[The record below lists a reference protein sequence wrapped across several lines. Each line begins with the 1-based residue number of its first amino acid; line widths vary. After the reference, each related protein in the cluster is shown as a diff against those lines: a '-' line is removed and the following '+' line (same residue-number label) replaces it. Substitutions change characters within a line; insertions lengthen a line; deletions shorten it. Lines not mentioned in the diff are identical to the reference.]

1 MFERFTERARRV
13 IILARGEAEKYQHEY
28 LGTEHLLLGIV
39 REGTGTAIAVLKN
52 LEFSQKQLESEL
64 VARMPPTENVLTL
77 GEIPFSPQAK
87 KVLELSVEEAR
98 LLGQNYIGT
107 EHLLLGLIKEDS
119 GIAAQVL
126 KSFGLSLTMLRKE
139 TISMLKISSPKTK
152 EEKKET
158 PLLNEFSRDLTKL
171 AKESKLDPVI
181 GRADEIERV
190 IQILSRRTKNNP
202 VLIGEPG
209 VGKTAIAEGLA
220 QRIIAGQVPKTLLG
234 KRIVQLDLGSLVAGT
249 KYRGQFEE
257 RLKTIM
263 KEITETPNVV
273 IFIDEIHTLVGA
285 GAAEG
290 SIDAS
295 SMLKPSLAR
304 GELQCIGATTLSEYR
319 KHIEKDGALERRFQT
334 VLVQPPSVDQTVQ
347 IIQGL
352 KSRYEAHHHISISD
366 EAILAA
372 VRLADRYITDRFM
385 PDKAIDVIDEAGSRA
400 RLKEITLTPELRRS
414 ELEIEEVT
422 ADKVTAIRLQ
432 DYEKAARLR
441 DTEGRL
447 KLELEAARADWEKK
461 QDEVVPVLGED
472 DIAYIVSKMTGIPT
486 VRIEERET
494 ERLLRMEEE
503 LHKRIVGQ
511 DEAVTAV
518 VRAIRRSR
526 VGLKPPNKPI
536 GSFIFLGPTGVGK
549 TELAR
554 ALAGVLFNDERALI
568 RLDMSEY
575 MEKFNVSRLTG
586 APPGYVGFEE
596 GGQLTEQVRRRP
608 YSIVL
613 FDEIEKAHPD
623 VFNIL
628 LQVLDGGQLTDSYG
642 RTVSFRNVVLIITS
656 NLGTRDLHKGGAG
669 LGFSCGPA
677 GVEDVKAR
685 AQVLDEVKKTFNPEF
700 INRIDDIVVFHTLT
714 REHIR
719 QIVDLQIG
727 HLNVQLVEKGFAL
740 RLQPAAAAWLIEKG
754 FDPAYGARHLRRAIQ
769 TNIED
774 PLAMELLRHDFRG
787 SEEVLAELEDGRI
800 VFRVKAGV

>member
-28 LGTEHLLLGIV
+28 LGTEHLLLGIL
-39 REGTGTAIAVLKN
+39 REGSGVAVSVLQN
-52 LEFSQKQLESEL
+52 MEISQKQLEAEL

-87 KVLELSVEEAR
+87 KVLEFSVEEAR

-107 EHLLLGLIKEDS
+107 EHLLLGLLKEDT

-126 KSFGLSLTMLRKE
+126 KSFGLSLSMLRKE
-139 TISMLKISSPKTK
+139 TIALLKLSAPKTK
-152 EEKKET
+152 EDKKET

-171 AKESKLDPVI
+171 AKEAKLDPVI
-181 GRADEIERV
+181 GREDEIERV

-220 QRIIAGQVPKTLLG
+220 QKIVSGHVPKTLIN

-273 IFIDEIHTLVGA
+273 IFIDEMHTLVGA

-295 SMLKPSLAR
+295 SMLKPALSR
-304 GELQCIGATTLSEYR
+304 GEIQCIGATTLNEYR

-334 VLVQPPSVDQTVQ
+334 VMIQPPSVDETVK

-352 KSRYEAHHHISISD
+352 KSRYEAHHHIRITDS
-366 EAILAA
+366 AIVAA
-372 VRLADRYITDRFM
+372 ARLSDRYVSDRYL

-400 RLKEITLTPELRRS
+400 RLKEITLPADLRER
-414 ELEIEEVT
+414 ERGLESVT
-422 ADKVTAIRLQ
+422 AEKVTAIRLQ

-441 DTEGRL
+441 DGEGKL
-447 KLELEAARADWEKK
+447 KAELDLLKQEWERK
-461 QDEVVPVLGED
+461 QDEIIPALGED
-472 DIAYIVSKMTGIPT
+472 DIAYIVSKMTGIP
-486 VRIEERET
+486 IFKLEEKES
-494 ERLLRMEEE
+494 ERLLRLEEE

-526 VGLKPPNKPI
+526 VGLKAPNKPI

-554 ALAGVLFNDERALI
+554 ALAAVLFNDERALI

-586 APPGYVGFEE
+586 APPGYVGYEE

-623 VFNIL
+623 VYNIL
-628 LQVLDGGQLTDSYG
+628 LQVLDGGQLTDNYG

-656 NLGTRDLHKGGAG
+656 NLGTRDLHKGPG
-669 LGFSCGPA
+669 LGFGRASGEA
-677 GVEDVKAR
+677 AAEQAR
-685 AQVLDEVKKTFNPEF
+685 SQIMEEVKKTFNPEF
-700 INRIDDIVVFHTLT
+700 INRIDETVIFHTLT
-714 REHIR
+714 RDHIR
-719 QIVDLQIG
+719 QIIDLQLAQ
-727 HLNVQLVEKGFAL
+727 LNAQLVEKGFAV
-740 RLQPAAAAWLIEKG
+740 RLDEGAREWLIEKG
-754 FDPAYGARHLRRAIQ
+754 FDPAYGARHLNRAIQ
-769 TNIED
+769 THVED
-774 PLAMELLRHDFRG
+774 PLAMELLRRDFAG
-787 SEEVLAELEDGRI
+787 TDEVLATLEDGRI

>member
-28 LGTEHLLLGIV
+28 LGTEHLLLGII
-39 REGTGTAIAVLKN
+39 REGTGVAISVLQTM
-52 LEFSQKQLESEL
+52 EFSQKQLEAEL
-64 VARMPPTENVLTL
+64 VSRMPPTENVLTL

-87 KVLELSVEEAR
+87 KVLEYSVEEAR

-107 EHLLLGLIKEDS
+107 EHLLLGIMKEDT

-126 KSFGLSLTMLRKE
+126 KSFGLSLSMLRKE
-139 TISMLKISSPKTK
+139 TIALLKLTSPKAK
-152 EEKKET
+152 EDKKET

-171 AKESKLDPVI
+171 AKEAKLDPVI
-181 GRADEIERV
+181 GREDEIERV

-220 QRIIAGQVPKTLLG
+220 QRIIAGHVPKTLFG

-257 RLKTIM
+257 RLKTVM

-295 SMLKPSLAR
+295 SMLKPALAR
-304 GELQCIGATTLSEYR
+304 GEIQCIGATTLNEYR

-334 VLVQPPSVDQTVQ
+334 VMVQPPSIDETVK

-352 KSRYEAHHHISISD
+352 KSRYEAHHHIRITD
-366 EAILAA
+366 EAIVASA
-372 VRLADRYITDRFM
+372 RLSDRYVQDRHL

-400 RLKEITLTPELRRS
+400 RLKEITLPPDLRER
-414 ELEIEEVT
+414 EHDLEGVT
-422 ADKVTAIRLQ
+422 AEKVTAIRLQ

-441 DTEGRL
+441 DTEGKLKAELDRL
-447 KLELEAARADWEKK
+447 KQEWEKK
-461 QDEVVPVLGED
+461 QDEIVPVLGED
-472 DIAYIVSKMTGIPT
+472 DIAYIVSKMTGIP
-486 VRIEERET
+486 IFKLEEKES
-494 ERLLRMEEE
+494 ERLLRLEEE

-526 VGLKPPNKPI
+526 VGLKAPNKPI

-554 ALAGVLFNDERALI
+554 ALAAVLFNDEKALI

-586 APPGYVGFEE
+586 APPGYVGYEE
-596 GGQLTEQVRRRP
+596 GGQLTERVRRRP

-623 VFNIL
+623 VYNIL
-628 LQVLDGGQLTDSYG
+628 LQVLDGGQLTDNYG

-656 NLGTRDLHKGGAG
+656 NLGTRDLHKGGGLGFAG
-669 LGFSCGPA
+669 LGAASSA
-677 GVEDVKAR
+677 DKAR
-685 AQVLDEVKKTFNPEF
+685 QQVMEEVKKTFNPEF
-700 INRIDDIVVFHTLT
+700 INRIDEITIFHPLN

-719 QIVDLQIG
+719 TIVDLQVAQ
-727 HLNVQLVEKGFAL
+727 LNVQLAEKGFAI
-740 RLQPAAAAWLIEKG
+740 RLEDDAKEWLIEKG
-754 FDPAYGARHLRRAIQ
+754 YDPAYGARHLRRAIQ
-769 TNIED
+769 TYIED
-774 PLAMELLRHDFRG
+774 PLAMELLRRDFAG
-787 SEEVLAELEDGRI
+787 TEEILAALENGRI

>member
-28 LGTEHLLLGIV
+28 LGTEHLLLGII
-39 REGTGTAIAVLKN
+39 REGTGVAISVLQTM
-52 LEFSQKQLESEL
+52 EFSLKQLEAEL

-87 KVLELSVEEAR
+87 KVLEFSVEEAR

-107 EHLLLGLIKEDS
+107 EHLLLGLMKEDT

-126 KSFGLSLTMLRKE
+126 KSFGLSLSMLRKE
-139 TISMLKISSPKTK
+139 TISLLKIAAPKAK
-152 EEKKET
+152 DDKKET

-220 QRIIAGQVPKTLLG
+220 QKIVGGQVPKTLVN

-263 KEITETPNVV
+263 KEITDSPNVV

-295 SMLKPSLAR
+295 SMLKPALSR
-304 GELQCIGATTLSEYR
+304 GEIQCIGATTLNEYR

-334 VLVQPPSVDQTVQ
+334 VMIQPPSVEETGK

-352 KSRYEAHHHISISD
+352 KERYEVHHHIKITD
-366 EAILAA
+366 EAIVAA
-372 VRLADRYITDRFM
+372 ARLSDRYISDRFL

-400 RLKEITLTPELRRS
+400 RLKEITLPPDLRER
-414 ELEIEEVT
+414 ERQLEATT

-441 DTEGRL
+441 DTEGKLKEELDRL
-447 KLELEAARADWEKK
+447 KAAWEKK
-461 QDEVVPVLGED
+461 QDEIVPVLGED
-472 DIAYIVSKMTGIPT
+472 DIAYIVSKMTGIPMFKL
-486 VRIEERET
+486 EEKES
-494 ERLLRMEEE
+494 ERLLRLEEE

-511 DEAVTAV
+511 DQAVTSI

-526 VGLKPPNKPI
+526 VGLKAPTKPI

-586 APPGYVGFEE
+586 APPGYVGYEE

-623 VFNIL
+623 IFNIL
-628 LQVLDGGQLTDSYG
+628 LQVLDGGQLTDNVG

-656 NLGTRDLHKGGAG
+656 NLGTRDLHKMTS
-669 LGFSCGPA
+669 LGFSA
-677 GVEDVKAR
+677 ASDVAAADRAR

-700 INRIDDIVVFHTLT
+700 INRIDEIVVFHSLT
-714 REHIR
+714 KEHIR
-719 QIVDLQIG
+719 KIVDLQIAQ
-727 HLNVQLVEKGFAL
+727 LNAQIAEKNFSV
-740 RLQPAAAAWLIEKG
+740 RLDEPAKEWLIEKG

-769 TNIED
+769 THVED
-774 PLAMELLRHDFRG
+774 PLAMELLRRDFG
-787 SEEVLAELEDGRI
+787 GQEEILATLEDGHI

>member
-28 LGTEHLLLGIV
+28 LGTEHLLLGIL
-39 REGTGTAIAVLKN
+39 REGTGTAISVLQG
-52 LEFSQKQLESEL
+52 LEFSQKQLEAEL

-126 KSFGLSLTMLRKE
+126 KSFGLSLSMLRKE
-139 TISMLKISSPKTK
+139 TIALLKIASPKAR

-158 PLLNEFSRDLTKL
+158 PLLNEYSRDLTKL

-234 KRIVQLDLGSLVAGT
+234 KRLVQLDLGSLVAGT

-257 RLKTIM
+257 RLKTVM
-263 KEITETPNVV
+263 KEITETPNVI

-295 SMLKPSLAR
+295 SMLKPALAR
-304 GELQCIGATTLSEYR
+304 GEIQCIGATTLNEYR

-334 VLVQPPSVDQTVQ
+334 VLVQPPTVEQTVQ

-352 KSRYEAHHHISISD
+352 KSRYEANHHIRISD
-366 EAILAA
+366 EAVLSAT
-372 VRLADRYITDRFM
+372 RLSDRYISDRHL

-400 RLKEITLTPELRRS
+400 RLREITLPPQLRRREQ
-414 ELEIEEVT
+414 ELEGVT

-447 KLELEAARADWEKK
+447 KLELEQAKQDWEKQ
-461 QDEVVPVLGED
+461 QDAVVPLLGED

-486 VRIEERET
+486 VRIEERES
-494 ERLLRMEEE
+494 ERLLRMEDE

-511 DEAVTAV
+511 DEAVTAI

-526 VGLKPPNKPI
+526 VGLKARNKPI

-554 ALAGVLFNDERALI
+554 ALAATLFNDERALI

-586 APPGYVGFEE
+586 APPGYLGYEE

-642 RTVSFRNVVLIITS
+642 HVVSFRNVVLIITS
-656 NLGTRDLHKGGAG
+656 NLGTRDLHKGGG
-669 LGFSCGPA
+669 LGFAAGP
-677 GVEDVKAR
+677 GGTTSDKAR
-685 AQVLDEVKKTFNPEF
+685 AQIMEEVKRTFNPEF
-700 INRIDDIVVFHTLT
+700 INRIDETVIFHALT

-719 QIVDLQIG
+719 QIVDLQLG
-727 HLNVQLVEKGFAL
+727 QLNEQLAEKGFAV
-740 RLQPAAAAWLIEKG
+740 RLDHEAKEWLIEKG

-769 TNIED
+769 THIED
-774 PLAMELLRHDFRG
+774 PLAMELLRRDFAG
-787 SEEVLAELEDGRI
+787 SDEVIAALENGRI
-800 VFRVKAGV
+800 VFRVRAGV

>member
-1 MFERFTERARRV
+1 M
-13 IILARGEAEKYQHEY
+13 
-28 LGTEHLLLGIV
+28 
-39 REGTGTAIAVLKN
+39 
-52 LEFSQKQLESEL
+52 
-64 VARMPPTENVLTL
+64 
-77 GEIPFSPQAK
+77 
-87 KVLELSVEEAR
+87 
-98 LLGQNYIGT
+98 
-107 EHLLLGLIKEDS
+107 
-119 GIAAQVL
+119 
-126 KSFGLSLTMLRKE
+126 
-139 TISMLKISSPKTK
+139 
-152 EEKKET
+152 
-158 PLLNEFSRDLTKL
+158 
-171 AKESKLDPVI
+171 
-181 GRADEIERV
+181 
-190 IQILSRRTKNNP
+190 
-202 VLIGEPG
+202 
-209 VGKTAIAEGLA
+209 
-220 QRIIAGQVPKTLLG
+220 
-234 KRIVQLDLGSLVAGT
+234 
-249 KYRGQFEE
+249 
-257 RLKTIM
+257 
-263 KEITETPNVV
+263 
-273 IFIDEIHTLVGA
+273 
-285 GAAEG
+285 
-290 SIDAS
+290 
-295 SMLKPSLAR
+295 
-304 GELQCIGATTLSEYR
+304 
-319 KHIEKDGALERRFQT
+319 
-334 VLVQPPSVDQTVQ
+334 
-347 IIQGL
+347 
-352 KSRYEAHHHISISD
+352 
-366 EAILAA
+366 
-372 VRLADRYITDRFM
+372 
-385 PDKAIDVIDEAGSRA
+385 
-400 RLKEITLTPELRRS
+400 
-414 ELEIEEVT
+414 
-422 ADKVTAIRLQ
+422 
-432 DYEKAARLR
+432 
-441 DTEGRL
+441 
-447 KLELEAARADWEKK
+447 
-461 QDEVVPVLGED
+461 PVLGED

-669 LGFSCGPA
+669 LGFSCGPE
-677 GVEDVKAR
+677 GCEDVKAR
-685 AQVLDEVKKTFNPEF
+685 AQVMEEVKKTFNPEF

-727 HLNVQLVEKGFAL
+727 QLNLQLAEKGFAL
-740 RLQPAAAAWLIEKG
+740 RLQPAAAEWLIEKG

-787 SEEVLAELEDGRI
+787 TEELLAELEDGRI

>member
-39 REGTGTAIAVLKN
+39 REGTGTAIAVLKT
-52 LEFSQKQLESEL
+52 LEFSQKQLEAEL

-107 EHLLLGLIKEDS
+107 EHLLLGLVKEDS

-139 TISMLKISSPKTK
+139 TISLLKISSPKAK

-171 AKESKLDPVI
+171 ARESKLDPVI

-220 QRIIAGQVPKTLLG
+220 QRIVSGQVPKTLLG

-295 SMLKPSLAR
+295 SMLKPALSR
-304 GELQCIGATTLSEYR
+304 GELQCIGATTLNEYR

-334 VLVQPPSVDQTVQ
+334 VLVQPPTVDQTVQ

-372 VRLADRYITDRFM
+372 ARLADRYITDRHL

-400 RLKEITLTPELRRS
+400 RLKEITLPPELRRR
-414 ELEIEEVT
+414 ELEIEGVT

-447 KLELEAARADWEKK
+447 KIELETARAAWEKK
-461 QDEVVPVLGED
+461 QDEIVPRLGED

-526 VGLKPPNKPI
+526 VGLKPQNKPI

-656 NLGTRDLHKGGAG
+656 NLGTRDLHRGGAG
-669 LGFSCGPA
+669 LGFACGPE
-677 GVEDVKAR
+677 GCENVKAR
-685 AQVLDEVKKTFNPEF
+685 SQVMDEVKKTFNPEF
-700 INRIDDIVVFHTLT
+700 INRIDDIVIFHTLT

-719 QIVDLQIG
+719 QIVELQIG
-727 HLNVQLVEKGFAL
+727 QLNVQLAEKGFAL
-740 RLQPAAAAWLIEKG
+740 RLEPAATEWLIEKG

-769 TNIED
+769 THIED

-787 SEEVLAELEDGRI
+787 TEELLAALEDGRI
-800 VFRVKAGV
+800 VFHVKAGV